1 MMPPS
6 RHMMNYSVNPSYHNT
21 KTNEQTENQRTSFC
35 LLATKG
41 SITIEAAFAIPLFFL
56 AVLALFY
63 MMEVMSIRTS
73 VRNGMQYAAKRA
85 AEDCYLTQ
93 MVSPSELETD
103 IVRANGR
110 EPFER
115 SIVVNGS
122 SGITCQ
128 NSRMSMLTGILEME
142 VTYQVKLPIPVFAA
156 KSVHMKE
163 TMRMKGWNGYQSA
176 FWDKEDNETVYITE
190 TGMVYH
196 RDYHCNYLE
205 LSIRTVNAGT
215 VNDLRNNDQ
224 EKYHPCDKCVHG
236 SAASQVYL
244 TDYGN
249 RYHNSLSCSGLKRT
263 VYAIPVSE
271 AVGKGACTKCSK

>member
-93 MVSPSELETD
+93 MVSPSALEAD
-103 IVRANGR
+103 IVRAIGSER
-110 EPFER
+110 LER

-122 SGITCQ
+122 SGISCQ

-142 VTYQVKLPIPVFAA
+142 VTYQVKLP
-156 KSVHMKE
+156 
-163 TMRMKGWNGYQSA
+163 YLYLQQSR
-176 FWDKEDNETVYITE
+176 FI
-190 TGMVYH
+190 
-196 RDYHCNYLE
+196 
-205 LSIRTVNAGT
+205 
-215 VNDLRNNDQ
+215 
-224 EKYHPCDKCVHG
+224 
-236 SAASQVYL
+236 
-244 TDYGN
+244 
-249 RYHNSLSCSGLKRT
+249 
-263 VYAIPVSE
+263 
-271 AVGKGACTKCSK
+271 

>member
-93 MVSPSELETD
+93 MVSPSVLET
-103 IVRANGR
+103 G
-110 EPFER
+110 
-115 SIVVNGS
+115 
-122 SGITCQ
+122 
-128 NSRMSMLTGILEME
+128 MSMLTGILEME

-215 VNDLRNNDQ
+215 VDDLRNNDQ

>member
-93 MVSPSELETD
+93 MVSPSALEAD
-103 IVRANGR
+103 IVRAIGSER
-110 EPFER
+110 LER

-122 SGITCQ
+122 SGSDLSGEASDTCICSKVGLHER
-128 NSRMSMLTGILEME
+128 NYADERMEWLSVGIL
-142 VTYQVKLPIPVFAA
+142 
-156 KSVHMKE
+156 
-163 TMRMKGWNGYQSA
+163 G
-176 FWDKEDNETVYITE
+176 
-190 TGMVYH
+190 
-196 RDYHCNYLE
+196 
-205 LSIRTVNAGT
+205 
-215 VNDLRNNDQ
+215 
-224 EKYHPCDKCVHG
+224 
-236 SAASQVYL
+236 
-244 TDYGN
+244 
-249 RYHNSLSCSGLKRT
+249 
-263 VYAIPVSE
+263 
-271 AVGKGACTKCSK
+271 

>member
-93 MVSPSELETD
+93 MVSPSDTC
-103 IVRANGR
+103 ICSKVGSY
-110 EPFER
+110 ER
-115 SIVVNGS
+115 NYADE
-122 SGITCQ
+122 
-128 NSRMSMLTGILEME
+128 RMEWLSVGIL
-142 VTYQVKLPIPVFAA
+142 
-156 KSVHMKE
+156 
-163 TMRMKGWNGYQSA
+163 G
-176 FWDKEDNETVYITE
+176 
-190 TGMVYH
+190 
-196 RDYHCNYLE
+196 
-205 LSIRTVNAGT
+205 
-215 VNDLRNNDQ
+215 
-224 EKYHPCDKCVHG
+224 
-236 SAASQVYL
+236 
-244 TDYGN
+244 
-249 RYHNSLSCSGLKRT
+249 
-263 VYAIPVSE
+263 
-271 AVGKGACTKCSK
+271 

>member
-93 MVSPSELETD
+93 MVSPSALETD
-103 IVRANGR
+103 IVRAIGSER
-110 EPFER
+110 LER

-122 SGITCQ
+122 SGISCQ

-176 FWDKEDNETVYITE
+176 FWDKEDNETV
-190 TGMVYH
+190 
-196 RDYHCNYLE
+196 
-205 LSIRTVNAGT
+205 
-215 VNDLRNNDQ
+215 
-224 EKYHPCDKCVHG
+224 
-236 SAASQVYL
+236 
-244 TDYGN
+244 
-249 RYHNSLSCSGLKRT
+249 
-263 VYAIPVSE
+263 
-271 AVGKGACTKCSK
+271 